1 MIGTIAVIATIA
13 DKKKEVQRSQRSQR
27 SYGNHSPEIA
37 ARIVATTIV
46 EIEKVLSQLL
56 LSLRSLNLFFS
67 AIAVIVAIIWKPGF
81 TTVTNRWRDLQQAS
95 RGTGRLT
102 RRIGP
107 RRSFTLGYLGL
118 EPTTTLHAQAYLT
131 FFGRVLCCQ
140 CMATT
145 RHTAYNFTFYRERK
159 QKKTNLSL
167 VLSLPLDIVLVT
179 IIENTV
185 QLRGIQ
191 WRLFSHLQVFL

>member
-1 MIGTIAVIATIA
+1 MENQLGSTHLLWLEFYFLNTHPTALRGITFSVQGKIVCKCSIGICPLKPGFHVIGTIAVIAAIA
-13 DKKKEVQRSQRSQR
+13 DKKKEVQRSQW

-118 EPTTTLHAQAYLT
+118 EPTTTLHAQAYL
-131 FFGRVLCCQ
+131 
-140 CMATT
+140 A
-145 RHTAYNFTFYRERK
+145 
-159 QKKTNLSL
+159 
-167 VLSLPLDIVLVT
+167 
-179 IIENTV
+179 
-185 QLRGIQ
+185 
-191 WRLFSHLQVFL
+191 FL

>member
-1 MIGTIAVIATIA
+1 MENQLRSTHLLWLEFYFLNTQPLWEGSHFRSKERSSVSVGIGICPLKPGSHVIGTIAVIATIA

-118 EPTTTLHAQAYLT
+118 EPTTTLHAQAYL
-131 FFGRVLCCQ
+131 
-140 CMATT
+140 A
-145 RHTAYNFTFYRERK
+145 
-159 QKKTNLSL
+159 
-167 VLSLPLDIVLVT
+167 
-179 IIENTV
+179 
-185 QLRGIQ
+185 
-191 WRLFSHLQVFL
+191 FL